1 MSEPKKLE
9 DLSNQ
14 LTTLLETGDKINWKQ
29 KLTSRKF
36 IVAVVGFIALL
47 LAAFNIPDM
56 RIEQVSAL
64 VTAGLTLVAYIIG
77 EGVVDAARINANPV
91 TEQYVY
97 SDSGV
102 HNMRLEYD
110 KLATEKLELQAKLD
124 NLNKA
129 YIAAVGVHPDDDDGS
144 VGMTD

>member
-97 SDSGV
+97 NDSGA
-102 HNMRLEYD
+102 HNLQLEYD

-129 YIAAVGVHPDDDDGS
+129 YVTATGVHPDDDDDS
-144 VGMTD
+144 IGMTD

>member
-1 MSEPKKLE
+1 M
-9 DLSNQ
+9 
-14 LTTLLETGDKINWKQ
+14 ETGDKINWKQ

-97 SDSGV
+97 NDSGV
-102 HNMRLEYD
+102 HNLQLEYD

-129 YIAAVGVHPDDDDGS
+129 YVTATGVHPNDDDGS

>member
-9 DLSNQ
+9 DLSSN

-56 RIEQVSAL
+56 KIEQVSAL
-64 VTAGLTLVAYIIG
+64 ITAGLTLVAYIIG
-77 EGVVDAARINANPV
+77 EGVVDAARVNANPV
-91 TEQYVY
+91 TEQYIY
-97 SDSGV
+97 NDSGV
-102 HNMRLEYD
+102 HNMQLEYD

-124 NLNKA
+124 SLNKA
-129 YIAAVGVHPDDDDGS
+129 YVAATGTHPNDDDS
-144 VGMTD
+144 IGMTD

>member
-1 MSEPKKLE
+1 VSEPKKLE
-9 DLSNQ
+9 DLSNS

-102 HNMRLEYD
+102 HSMRLEYD

-124 NLNKA
+124 SLNKA
-129 YIAAVGVHPDDDDGS
+129 YVAAVGVHPDDDDGS

>member
-1 MSEPKKLE
+1 MTEPKKLE
-9 DLSNQ
+9 DLNGQ

-56 RIEQVSAL
+56 KIEQVSAL
-64 VTAGLTLVAYIIG
+64 ITAGLTLVAYIIG
-77 EGVVDAARINANPV
+77 EGVVDAARVNANPV

-97 SDSGV
+97 NDAGV
-102 HNMRLEYD
+102 HNLQLEYD
-110 KLATEKLELQAKLD
+110 KLATEKLQLQSKLD
-124 NLNKA
+124 DLNKA
-129 YIAAVGVHPDDDDGS
+129 YVAIAGVHPDDDDGI
-144 VGMTD
+144 GMTD